1 MTQQPESL
9 ISKICA
15 PFWDMTTPKETPLR
29 VSREAVERLR
39 ELADTNYQVAFKNK
53 DRDQQ
58 MYFDGALRFID
69 YVLDMEDQ

>member
-1 MTQQPESL
+1 
-9 ISKICA
+9 
-15 PFWDMTTPKETPLR
+15 MTTPKETPLR

-39 ELADTNYQVAFKNK
+39 ELADTNYQVAFRKK

-69 YVLDMEDQ
+69 YVLDME